1 MAGQL
6 IVGLDVSSRARAEEI
21 VALLGDKVDFYKIG
35 YQCFYGA
42 DGYALGKELLRAG
55 KKVFFD
61 LKLLDIDNTVE
72 KGVAAIAESGATMLT
87 VHAYP
92 QCMRA
97 AVRGAAG
104 SSLCVL
110 GVSVLTSMDDADVAE
125 AGFAR
130 DTAGLVALR
139 AQQARDAGIGGLVSS
154 AHEAEMVR
162 TIVGPKMAIVT
173 PGIRPSGAAMA
184 DQKRAMSPGAALAAG
199 ATHLVVARPVIEAAD
214 PAAAA
219 QAIRAEL
226 NPGLRAACCACRPV
240 SRNAASIAARS
251 LSVQRQN
258 STPSRPASLAARM
271 RSAKTGASSAKSHS
285 MQAENFMGRGPCVGF
300 SRRGRSRSRPASRRG
315 RPGRSGCS
323 RAAPRR
329 AAAGG

>member
-21 VALLGDKVDFYKIG
+21 VALLGDTVDFYKIG

-42 DGYALGKELLRAG
+42 DGFSLGKALLAAG

-72 KGVAAIAESGATMLT
+72 KGVAAIAETGATMLT

-104 SSLCVL
+104 SDLCVL

-154 AHEAEMVR
+154 PHEAEMVR
-162 TIVGPKMAIVT
+162 TIIGPRMAIVT
-173 PGIRPSGAAMA
+173 PGIRLPGAAA
-184 DQKRAMSPGAALAAG
+184 GDQKRVMGPGEALAEG
-199 ATHLVVARPVIEAAD
+199 ATHLVVARPIIEAAD

-219 QAIRAEL
+219 RAILADM
-226 NPGLRAACCACRPV
+226 
-240 SRNAASIAARS
+240 
-251 LSVQRQN
+251 N
-258 STPSRPASLAARM
+258 SGTRLA
-271 RSAKTGASSAKSHS
+271 
-285 MQAENFMGRGPCVGF
+285 
-300 SRRGRSRSRPASRRG
+300 
-315 RPGRSGCS
+315 
-323 RAAPRR
+323 
-329 AAAGG
+329 

>member
-21 VALLGDKVDFYKIG
+21 VSLLGDSVDFYKIG

-42 DGYALGKELLRAG
+42 DGFALGKDLLKAG

-72 KGVAAIAESGATMLT
+72 QGVAAIAATGATMLS

-97 AVRGAAG
+97 AMRGAAG
-104 SSLCVL
+104 SELCVL
-110 GVSVLTSMDDADVAE
+110 GISVLTSMDDADVAE

-154 AHEAEMVR
+154 PHEAEMVR
-162 TIVGPKMAIVT
+162 TIVGSNMAIVT
-173 PGIRPSGAAMA
+173 PGIRPAGAPLG
-184 DQKRAMSPGAALAAG
+184 DQKRAMSPADALAAG
-199 ATHLVVARPVIEAAD
+199 ATHLVVARPIIAAAD
-214 PAAAA
+214 PSAAAR
-219 QAIRAEL
+219 AILAEM
-226 NPGLRAACCACRPV
+226 
-240 SRNAASIAARS
+240 
-251 LSVQRQN
+251 N
-258 STPSRPASLAARM
+258 SGTRFA
-271 RSAKTGASSAKSHS
+271 
-285 MQAENFMGRGPCVGF
+285 
-300 SRRGRSRSRPASRRG
+300 
-315 RPGRSGCS
+315 
-323 RAAPRR
+323 
-329 AAAGG
+329 

>member
-21 VALLGDKVDFYKIG
+21 VALLDGQVDFFKIG

-42 DGYALGKELLRAG
+42 DGFALGKDLLRAG

-72 KGVAAIAESGATMLT
+72 KGVAAIAETGATMLT

-104 SSLCVL
+104 SDLCVL

-154 AHEAEMVR
+154 PHEAEMVR
-162 TIVGPKMAIVT
+162 TIIGSHMAIVT
-173 PGIRPSGAAMA
+173 PGIRPAGSATG
-184 DQKRAMSPGAALAAG
+184 DQKRVMGPADALAAG
-199 ATHLVVARPVIEAAD
+199 ASHLVVARPIIEAAD

-219 QAIRAEL
+219 RAI
-226 NPGLRAACCACRPV
+226 
-240 SRNAASIAARS
+240 
-251 LSVQRQN
+251 LSEMN
-258 STPSRPASLAARM
+258 SGTRFA
-271 RSAKTGASSAKSHS
+271 
-285 MQAENFMGRGPCVGF
+285 
-300 SRRGRSRSRPASRRG
+300 
-315 RPGRSGCS
+315 
-323 RAAPRR
+323 
-329 AAAGG
+329 

>member
-6 IVGLDVSSRARAEEI
+6 IVGLDVSSRARAEEL
-21 VALLGDKVDFYKIG
+21 VTALGDSVDFYKIG

-42 DGYALGKELLRAG
+42 DGFALGKDLLKAG

-72 KGVAAIAESGATMLT
+72 KGVAAIAETGATMLT

-97 AVRGAAG
+97 AIRGAAG
-104 SSLCVL
+104 SDLCVL

-139 AQQARDAGIGGLVSS
+139 AQQARDAGIGGLVASP
-154 AHEAEMVR
+154 HEAEMVR

-173 PGIRPSGAAMA
+173 PGIRPAGSALG
-184 DQKRAMSPGAALAAG
+184 DQKRVMGPGEALSAG
-199 ATHLVVARPVIEAAD
+199 ASHLVVARPIIDAAN

-219 QAIRAEL
+219 RAILAEM
-226 NPGLRAACCACRPV
+226 NAGLRVA
-240 SRNAASIAARS
+240 
-251 LSVQRQN
+251 
-258 STPSRPASLAARM
+258 
-271 RSAKTGASSAKSHS
+271 
-285 MQAENFMGRGPCVGF
+285 
-300 SRRGRSRSRPASRRG
+300 
-315 RPGRSGCS
+315 
-323 RAAPRR
+323 
-329 AAAGG
+329 